1 MNTDI
6 YRVNGTTLS
15 NGRLMAPTEVEAA
28 VQRREVVP
36 GHAGWYLCGDVNKSM
51 FDAIR
56 KHNDSVGIRLSAFLG
71 PAGGAYAAI
80 THQLRGMQ
88 HRFLLPLFEPSVIAY
103 LNALE
108 RQPIQTML
116 GREGETAAIVLY
128 NELPW
133 RNIVPLVGMCQQNR
147 QIPLEETLAE
157 MTAAIREACHP
168 ERIPSVYQGVALT
181 EVSVSVIMPMTYCL
195 AAPQGEESMA
205 VHQI

>member
-6 YRVNGTTLS
+6 YRVNGATLS

-28 VQRREVVP
+28 VQSREVVP
-36 GHAGWYLCGDVNKSM
+36 GHVGWYLCGDVNKSM
-51 FDAIR
+51 FDAIC
-56 KHNDSVGIRLSAFLG
+56 KHNDSVGVRLSAFLG

-80 THQLRGMQ
+80 THQLGGMQ
-88 HRFLLPLFEPSVIAY
+88 HRFLLPLFEPTVIAY

-116 GREGETAAIVLY
+116 GREGETAAMVLY

-147 QIPLEETLAE
+147 KIPLAETLAE
-157 MTAAIREACHP
+157 MTEATREACHP
-168 ERIPSVYQGVALT
+168 ERIPSVYKGVALT
-181 EVSVSVIMPMTYCL
+181 EVSVSVIMPTTYCL
-195 AAPQGEESMA
+195 AAAQDEESMA
-205 VHQI
+205 VQQR